1 MDNIYDWYPM
11 QQVSEGN
18 VVISTTDT
26 PNGVTDS
33 NFSQQGRGIR
43 AGPFIGSATGMLAVL
58 LLLVLFVRRRNRYD
72 LETVSHLKLDD
83 DEDDDTFYNGSETS
97 NFQNEYNTRD
107 VHIIGEGD
115 SVVSHWT
122 GYTGNEKP
130 VYRDNIYSDG
140 LMRGHSTDVHQ
151 CSSATCEICDKKR
164 QAGVSFVSTRTASF
178 PSRTPSLPSD
188 ASRDYIADDTVQL

>member
-18 VVISTTDT
+18 VVISTTNT

-33 NFSQQGRGIR
+33 NFSQQGTGIR

-130 VYRDNIYSDG
+130 VYRDNLYSDG
-140 LMRGHSTDVHQ
+140 LMRASDVHQ

-178 PSRTPSLPSD
+178 PSRTPSIPSD

>member
-18 VVISTTDT
+18 VVISTTNT

-33 NFSQQGRGIR
+33 NFSQQGTGIR

-130 VYRDNIYSDG
+130 VYRDNLYSDG
-140 LMRGHSTDVHQ
+140 LMRASDVHQ
-151 CSSATCEICDKKR
+151 TTYEINEKKR

-178 PSRTPSLPSD
+178 PSRTPSIPSD